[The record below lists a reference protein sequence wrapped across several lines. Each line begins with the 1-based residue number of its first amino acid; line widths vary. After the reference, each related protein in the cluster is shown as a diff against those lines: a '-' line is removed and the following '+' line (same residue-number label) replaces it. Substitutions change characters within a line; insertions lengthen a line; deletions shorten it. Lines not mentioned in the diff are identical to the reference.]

1 MLIESDSAARDSD
14 ASDVPSDSVATCLQD
29 GTISQCTSTEVIG
42 GSADPLSAKDTD
54 GGGAGGGT
62 AGSNHPPKIT
72 MRTKRRNS
80 ERPWSVSCLSQ
91 LTQADTSNR
100 SDEQINNQ
108 GLANHS
114 ISESALHT
122 LSTPITVSSSS
133 ASASANAVNNTSSM
147 KSADSKNSLK
157 RRRMRARKRLGVNLC
172 RDSYP
177 K

>member
-1 MLIESDSAARDSD
+1 M
-14 ASDVPSDSVATCLQD
+14 QD
-29 GTISQCTSTEVIG
+29 GSISQCTSTEVIG

-54 GGGAGGGT
+54 GGVVGGGT
-62 AGSNHPPKIT
+62 ASCSNHPPKVT

-91 LTQADTSNR
+91 LTQADTSNP
-100 SDEQINNQ
+100 DEQISNQ

-157 RRRMRARKRLGVNLC
+157 RRRMRARKRLGVSLF
-172 RDSYP
+172 RDSDLKSP
-177 K
+177 C

>member
-1 MLIESDSAARDSD
+1 
-14 ASDVPSDSVATCLQD
+14 
-29 GTISQCTSTEVIG
+29 
-42 GSADPLSAKDTD
+42 
-54 GGGAGGGT
+54 
-62 AGSNHPPKIT
+62 

-122 LSTPITVSSSS
+122 LSAPIAVSSSS
-133 ASASANAVNNTSSM
+133 ASASANAVNTSSM

-157 RRRMRARKRLGVNLC
+157 RRRMRARKRLGVSLF
-172 RDSYP
+172 RDSVSKHTNFVFIYISRVV
-177 K
+177 KVKQTLIQTAEHSRNYLASSLLH